1 MPASATLTAQ
11 ISALIEERTGIA
23 RGAYSSVSLDA
34 AVVAAGGGAA
44 LLHTLQTSPERAA
57 AWQNLLNTLLIGETY
72 FFRNQAHFN
81 LLRQVIAPQF
91 GERELRVWSAG
102 CSTGEETYS
111 LAIALNETLP
121 DLPVR
126 GLRLIGT
133 DINSAALA
141 TAEQGHYREWSFRQT
156 EPGLRER
163 YFTPQAGG
171 WLINPALRGVPRFQ
185 QHSLLTG
192 APLRQLDLIFCCNVL
207 LYFEE
212 QAIRRAESLFFDALA
227 PGGWLVLGPA
237 EALRF
242 ERERWQTHIYPGALL
257 YRKPPTGESQPVVL
271 HPPAP
276 LPERPLPTP
285 PLTHSEAVLA
295 AREKRYE
302 DAARILSDI
311 LARQPDH
318 VGAHVLMGSVLGN
331 QGVLPEALRHL
342 ESALQLD
349 PLLADAHYLKG
360 VLLLETDQRQT
371 GEHALRSALYCQR
384 GHPLAA
390 LILGHLHQRN
400 GDAARARRTWQEA
413 LDFLAETPDNAFI
426 SDLSDLTVNGLRT
439 FLAQQIARLE

>member
-1 MPASATLTAQ
+1 MPAHPALTAQ
-11 ISALIEERTGIA
+11 ISALIERRTGIA
-23 RGAYSSVSLDA
+23 RGAYSPATLDA
-34 AVVAAGGGAA
+34 AVMAAGDGAT
-44 LLHTLQTSPERAA
+44 LLHTLENTPEREPI
-57 AWQNLLNTLLIGETY
+57 WQNLLNTLLIGETY

-91 GERELRVWSAG
+91 NGRELRVWSAG

-111 LAIALNETLP
+111 LAIALSETLP
-121 DLPVR
+121 DLSTR

-141 TAEQGHYREWSFRQT
+141 TAERGHYREWSFRQT
-156 EPGLRER
+156 EPSLRSR
-163 YFTPQAGG
+163 YFTAQTGG
-171 WLINPALRGVPRFQ
+171 WLIDSALRGLPRFQ

-192 APLRQLDLIFCCNVL
+192 APLHQLDLIFCCNVL

-212 QAIRRAESLFFDALA
+212 EAIRRAETLFFEALA

-257 YRKPPTGESQPVVL
+257 YRKPPAGESLPVVL

-318 VGAHVLMGSVLGN
+318 VAAHVLMGSVLGN
-331 QGVLPEALRHL
+331 QGILPEALRHL
-342 ESALQLD
+342 ETALQLD

-360 VLLLETDQRQT
+360 VLLLETEQRQI

-413 LDFLAETPDNAFI
+413 FDYLAETPDDAFI
-426 SDLSDLTVNGLRT
+426 SDLSDLTANSLRT
-439 FLAQQIARLE
+439 FLAQQLAM